1 MRLKFLLNLILVFCL
16 SLAPSHALA
25 MSVFYDFACDN
36 CAAIGDPGFSF
47 SFEFSQA
54 AVDAGSLLGIAG
66 SDGVERTADDNILSA
81 FISSGVGNGY
91 INTLDDL
98 IQSGGSSVNDRTD
111 TFIAFSSDRQFIDDI
126 LDIGSGGD
134 LLEFTNLAV
143 GRTILSEGT
152 DQNYS
157 ITLIQD
163 LNPRSSDNL
172 INVTGVFQR
181 RVSSPNPNPIPEPS
195 TILLLGSGMIGL
207 VAWRHKYTK
216 RR

>member
-1 MRLKFLLNLILVFCL
+1 MNLFLVFSL
-16 SLAPSHALA
+16 SLSTNHALA

-54 AVDAGSLLGIAG
+54 AVDEGSFLGIAG
-66 SDGVERTADDNILSA
+66 SDGVEGTADDNILSA
-81 FISSGVGNGY
+81 LISSGIGNGY
-91 INTLDDL
+91 TNTLADL
-98 IQSGGSSVNDRTD
+98 IQSGGPSVNDRTD
-111 TFIAFSSDRQFIDDI
+111 TFIAFSADRQFIDDI

-134 LLEFTNLAV
+134 LLEFTNLSV

-152 DQNYS
+152 NQNYS

-163 LNPRSSDNL
+163 LNPRSSDNF

-181 RVSSPNPNPIPEPS
+181 RASSPNPNPIPEPS
-195 TILLLGSGMIGL
+195 TILILGSGMIGL
-207 VAWRHKYTK
+207 AA
-216 RR
+216 